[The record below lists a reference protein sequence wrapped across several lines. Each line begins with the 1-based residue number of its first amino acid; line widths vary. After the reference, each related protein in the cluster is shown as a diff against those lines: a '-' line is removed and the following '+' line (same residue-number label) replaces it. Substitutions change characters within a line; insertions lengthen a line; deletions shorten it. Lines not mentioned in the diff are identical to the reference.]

1 MRMLL
6 FFDLPRLSSKEIS
19 SAARFVK
26 DLKKEGFIMIQESV
40 YSKLLLNMSSFD
52 GIRSRIDKI
61 KPKKGNIMLLTV
73 TEKQFSEIEIILGEK
88 TYNQLDSTERV
99 VII

>member
-73 TEKQFSEIEIILGEK
+73 TEKQFNEIEIILGEK
-88 TYNQLDSTERV
+88 THNQLDSTERV